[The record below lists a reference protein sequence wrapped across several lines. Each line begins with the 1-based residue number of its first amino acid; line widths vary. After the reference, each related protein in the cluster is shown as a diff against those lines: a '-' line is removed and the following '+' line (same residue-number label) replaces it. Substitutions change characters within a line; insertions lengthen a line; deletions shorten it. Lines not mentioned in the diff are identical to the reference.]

1 MLPACVLAHPGGPMP
16 PAFVFTQTRGATR
29 GAVCHTEGVRPALII
44 DRRIG

>member
-1 MLPACVLAHPGGPMP
+1 MLPACVLANPGVPVL

-29 GAVCHTEGVRPALII
+29 DAVCHTEGVRPALII